1 MITTVTGKNQITL
14 LAKLGWRPGIRIDWE
29 KSGDNSLIV
38 KSLPS
43 RGEIALGVMGVASAK
58 SGIDPIAE
66 LQRVQEEDSTF

>member
-1 MITTVTGKNQITL
+1 
-14 LAKLGWRPGIRIDWE
+14 
-29 KSGDNSLIV
+29 V